1 MVEYFYNNTQRG
13 FCESRIINQTLSL
26 RFVGAEPLVF
36 KPGMP
41 FEAQVAVRYHD
52 QVALTQ
58 QQLERST
65 LRVEVRA
72 TFEDGRVRN
81 LPDIRVPSKVE
92 GFSEFQDIDRLRH
105 YGQPYGREA
114 ERDYGRYTHA
124 TKDSFQV
131 LLVAQNSYFFTIPP
145 FRTRSGH

>member
-1 MVEYFYNNTQRG
+1 MYNISRPDRYGYLDPYANGTAGRPDRPLFQEWQYFRSDYREFRQIFQREDPFLLYMNELKGDTRIGNLDGLQIRAEAYVTEYFYNNTQKG

-65 LRVEVRA
+65 LR
-72 TFEDGRVRN
+72 
-81 LPDIRVPSKVE
+81 I
-92 GFSEFQDIDRLRH
+92 
-105 YGQPYGREA
+105 
-114 ERDYGRYTHA
+114 
-124 TKDSFQV
+124 QV
-131 LLVAQNSYFFTIPP
+131 QQ
-145 FRTRSGH
+145 RK

>member
-65 LRVEVRA
+65 LR
-72 TFEDGRVRN
+72 
-81 LPDIRVPSKVE
+81 I
-92 GFSEFQDIDRLRH
+92 
-105 YGQPYGREA
+105 
-114 ERDYGRYTHA
+114 
-124 TKDSFQV
+124 QV
-131 LLVAQNSYFFTIPP
+131 T
-145 FRTRSGH
+145 